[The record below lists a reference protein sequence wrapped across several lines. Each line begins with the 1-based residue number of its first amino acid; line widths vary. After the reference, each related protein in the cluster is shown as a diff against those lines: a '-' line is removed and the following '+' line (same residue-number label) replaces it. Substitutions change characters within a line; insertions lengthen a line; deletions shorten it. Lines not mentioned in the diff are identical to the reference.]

1 MDQTIIMYVLGTY
14 PKMEFQS
21 QLNAMVNTFVAI
33 LIPVEISALVVLD
46 TVELDFWELEI
57 PERKWMIL
65 LAFTQKF
72 LQDPKK

>member
-1 MDQTIIMYVLGTY
+1 MPVNMRSFFKNKETGKRMDQTIIMYVLGTY

-57 PERKWMIL
+57 PERK
-65 LAFTQKF
+65 
-72 LQDPKK
+72 